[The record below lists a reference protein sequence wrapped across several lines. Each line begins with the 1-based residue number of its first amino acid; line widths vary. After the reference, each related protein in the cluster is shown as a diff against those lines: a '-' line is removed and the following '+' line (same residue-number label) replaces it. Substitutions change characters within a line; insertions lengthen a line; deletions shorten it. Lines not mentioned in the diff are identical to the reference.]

1 MTFFKIRIGLAD
13 RSGMEY
19 LDNKTS
25 WEDVFTKELEAL
37 TKKMPTFDIES
48 LSKSKLRLSLE
59 NKILDWKK
67 YEEWIQ
73 TTYGCASIKEN
84 LPEQTLKSYSIAAQQ
99 AYALYSNYGFWSQD
113 LLPAFIWENQ
123 LIVVGLQY
131 HSNLQKIQ
139 NHIFVLAP
147 PRIMNFFANLL
158 LQGKATTTELDSFN
172 EFFGDQPAE
181 TLDGVSSNTAISI
194 DFKDLNSETVANI
207 PRGPRKQFRSVK
219 TETEIWDLIH
229 DRREEYFFE
238 SLKQYDAFMAL
249 RINFDNTHIFMM
261 DPKLEKLTVN
271 EKLFEYNIN
280 AKNAFH
286 DVYTTG
292 ETVTLDTSQVGLQ
305 LLNYKYITITA
316 VKRSKAVVGFF
327 VGFKNKQPT
336 GADMNFLEDLS
347 RETARAS

>member
-1 MTFFKIRIGLAD
+1 
-13 RSGMEY
+13 MEY

-67 YEEWIQ
+67 YEAWIQ
-73 TTYGCASIKEN
+73 SNYACASIKEN

-99 AYALYSNYGFWSQD
+99 AYALYSSYGFWNQD

-131 HSNLQKIQ
+131 SANLQKVP

-147 PRIMNFFANLL
+147 PRVMNFFANLL
-158 LQGKATTTELDSFN
+158 LQGRAVTN
-172 EFFGDQPAE
+172 EMDDYSEIFGDSTPSDS
-181 TLDGVSSNTAISI
+181 LDGVGSNTAISI

-207 PRGPRKQFRSVK
+207 SRGPRKTFRTTK
-219 TETEIWDLIH
+219 TETEVWDLIH

-238 SLKQYDAFMAL
+238 ALKQFDAFISL

-261 DPKLEKLTVN
+261 DPNIEKLNIN
-271 EKLFEYNIN
+271 EKLFEYNIH
-280 AKNAFH
+280 AKNAFSE
-286 DVYTTG
+286 VFRTG
-292 ETVTLDTSQVGLQ
+292 ESVTLETTQVGLQ
-305 LLNYKYITITA
+305 LLNYKYISIAA
-316 VKRSKAVVGFF
+316 VKRSNLVVGFF
-327 VGFKNKQPT
+327 VGLKNTQPA
-336 GADMNFLEDLS
+336 GVDLNLLEDLS